1 MRYTLVKETIHDD
14 ILGSYESFGIENES
28 GYKVSDISTNIQD
41 VKKLLSIINE
51 KQTPENYLLYEIDR
65 ILSEI

>member
-1 MRYTLVKETIHDD
+1 MRYTLVKETINDD

-28 GYKVSDISTNIQD
+28 GYKISDISTNIQD